1 METTLQK
8 NILFHFVEKHIDTL
22 DAKDINSRGKELKDI
37 LENMKNNINQEIE
50 PRLFEN
56 INRIENSNYGDL
68 IISDMLIS
76 YVNLGKIE
84 LFDNALQF
92 IKKSFIENKKS
103 TNEINKKYDLL
114 FKNIEANILKET
126 FLNKF
131 GKKNEF
137 EKAYEK
143 IRLLRCEMIQ

>member
-8 NILFHFVEKHIDTL
+8 NILFHFVEKYIDTL

-37 LENMKNNINQEIE
+37 LESMKNNINQEIE

-68 IISDMLIS
+68 IISDMLVDYI
-76 YVNLGKIE
+76 NLGKIE
-84 LFDNALQF
+84 LFNDALQF
-92 IKKSFIENKKS
+92 IKKSFSENKKN
-103 TNEINKKYDLL
+103 TNEISKIYDLL

-131 GKKNEF
+131 GKKKEF